1 MYNQF
6 EYIQGKQISRPYY
19 NPRFCSSLPW
29 VDHTE
34 TPGSELKGYINEED
48 GYNSNACLS
57 IQSYVGGKCH
67 QRELIIF
74 SLDDLL
80 FTEPLVL
87 SAVCKV
93 PKNAYLLKLPLH
105 KI

>member
-6 EYIQGKQISRPYY
+6 EYIQGKQFCHPHY

-29 VDHTE
+29 TDHTE
-34 TPGSELKGYINEED
+34 TPGSELEGYINEED
-48 GYNSNACLS
+48 GYNSNACFS
-57 IQSYVGGKCH
+57 VHSYVGGKCH
-67 QRELIIF
+67 HQELVIF

-80 FTEPLVL
+80 FTESLVL

-93 PKNAYLLKLPLH
+93 KKNPYFV
-105 KI
+105 KIKH